1 MVNFKPGE
9 YIWQLFFSICDKG
22 SPEERWVEYGDV
34 FFQPAPSIVQFRVRY
49 DLWIKELKRRIFYSL
64 SLHLK

>member
-1 MVNFKPGE
+1 MVKLNLVNT
-9 YIWQLFFSICDKG
+9 YDNYFFSICDIG

-49 DLWIKELKRRIFYSL
+49 DR
-64 SLHLK
+64 